1 MYKLFT
7 RVLQKRMERDLD
19 KNQPREQAGFRKG
32 YSTTDHLQAVN
43 EIIEKSNEFSKQLC
57 IAFIDYEKAFDSVE
71 HEDIFKALR
80 SIAINETYI
89 KIIEDIYTEAT
100 AKIHMENQTSEEIKI
115 LRGVRQGDPISP
127 KLFTAAIE
135 QIFKNSDL
143 KPRGIDIDGEKL
155 TDLRFADDVALTTNS
170 VKDME
175 IQLNIINQES
185 KKIGLKIHRGKTKFM
200 TNYKTNEI
208 IEITKK

>member
-1 MYKLFT
+1 
-7 RVLQKRMERDLD
+7 
-19 KNQPREQAGFRKG
+19 
-32 YSTTDHLQAVN
+32 
-43 EIIEKSNEFSKQLC
+43 
-57 IAFIDYEKAFDSVE
+57 
-71 HEDIFKALR
+71 
-80 SIAINETYI
+80 
-89 KIIEDIYTEAT
+89 
-100 AKIHMENQTSEEIKI
+100 MENQTSEEIKI

-155 TDLRFADDVALTTNS
+155 TDLRFADDVALTTSS

-185 KKIGLKIHRGKTKFM
+185 KKIGLKIHRGKTPSL
-200 TNYKTNEI
+200 
-208 IEITKK
+208 